1 VRDLERLKEVRDYR
15 VTGPQLGS
23 LSGLAVLVVAAAFVA
38 GFEVGL
44 WQRPVDE
51 DLLSP
56 GGAQAEREAGEVLA
70 ALIAEREA
78 EVETEEQSVPE
89 RLSAPPLSESLDN
102 LDAPSP
108 EPHDAAA
115 QPGDPAPAD
124 SAAADGAGASAT
136 PIVTLT
142 ARDDTVAPVDR
153 QPAEEP
159 SAGDA
164 PVVVAD
170 LEEPSAT
177 PEPPPAT
184 EEPPPAE
191 PVVAA
196 SGPAPGPTIAEVS
209 LPTMAAGRT
218 GFTVQLAAYESASEA
233 GSLIKS
239 LQDQGFDAFHQQA
252 QVGDKTWYRVRVG
265 LHGTRASAEKEAER
279 LARASPFTPYVTSHP

>member
-1 VRDLERLKEVRDYR
+1 V
-15 VTGPQLGS
+15 
-23 LSGLAVLVVAAAFVA
+23 AAFVA

-78 EVETEEQSVPE
+78 EVETEEQSVPH
-89 RLSAPPLSESLDN
+89 RLSAPPLAESLDN
-102 LDAPSP
+102 LDAAPP
-108 EPHDAAA
+108 EPLAAAEDPMDAA
-115 QPGDPAPAD
+115 PTE
-124 SAAADGAGASAT
+124 AAAAEAVAASAV
-136 PIVTLT
+136 PVVTLT

-153 QPAEEP
+153 QPEPEPEPEPEPAVAAIDVPEVAEAIE
-159 SAGDA
+159 
-164 PVVVAD
+164 
-170 LEEPSAT
+170 
-177 PEPPPAT
+177 EPPPAV

-191 PVVAA
+191 PVVADA
-196 SGPAPGPTIAEVS
+196 PAGPGPAASALS

-218 GFTVQLAAYESASEA
+218 GFTVQLAAYETPSEA

-239 LQDQGFDAFHQQA
+239 LQNQGFDAFHQQA

-265 LHGTRASAEKEAER
+265 LHGTRASAEKEAAR
-279 LARASPFTPYVTSHP
+279 LAKASPFTPYVTSHP